1 MKKILAMAL
10 ASAAG
15 LAFMT
20 TPVNA
25 ASHRIVQEGATHHAG
40 QINVSNSMI
49 LSLILVHLKP
59 PTHLGFLHTWRSFQ

>member
-1 MKKILAMAL
+1 MKRILAMAL

-25 ASHRIVQEGATHHAG
+25 ASKPSMVIGQLWFKQEP
-40 QINVSNSMI
+40 SI
-49 LSLILVHLKP
+49 LFAQ
-59 PTHLGFLHTWRSFQ
+59 G